1 MNAHAKHE
9 LQTILNCSIQD
20 ITNRF
25 AGIQLL
31 EENTALSDDI
41 CTVHTVLEGG
51 HPAALLLCADT
62 ALLTRLARIIM
73 RRDSVTPQDV
83 EDVATEYFNIICGR
97 VAAGIFQAAHIPS
110 RFQSPRFRMGRYVP
124 ESGSPCQ
131 CVLNYNSGNNERAQ
145 LIYMGLL
152 SPNEA
157 SSV

>member
-1 MNAHAKHE
+1 MNTCAKHE
-9 LQTILNCSIQD
+9 LQSILNCSMQD

-31 EENTALSDDI
+31 EENTDLSDDI
-41 CTVHTVLEGG
+41 CTVHTIMEGG
-51 HPAALLLCADT
+51 HRAALLLCADT

-73 RRDSVTPQDV
+73 HRDTVTPKDV

-97 VAAGIFQAAHIPS
+97 VAAGIFQTAHIPS
-110 RFQSPRFRMGRYVP
+110 RFHSPRFRTGRYLP
-124 ESGSPCQ
+124 ESSSSCQ

-152 SPNEA
+152 S
-157 SSV
+157 SSDSPSA